1 MATIKSSDRCKDCK
15 HCRVWTTNHR
25 KANCTLYNEQ
35 GFHPGRGVPSKCVGK
50 TTRKY

>member
-15 HCRVWTTNHR
+15 HCSVWSTDHR
-25 KANCTLYNEQ
+25 KASCNLYSDQ
-35 GFHPGRGVPSKCVGK
+35 GFHQDRGVPSKCVGK